1 MASTRIHIDEARL
14 GRVQKQDRFAT
25 GVLTAIVAIVML
37 IVISMVAYILFEGI
51 STLFQPGFLTQPARA
66 NGTQGGVL
74 YQLFDSF
81 YLLLITLA
89 ISVPISLG
97 GAVFLVEYAP
107 NGPIRDIASTA
118 IETLSSL
125 PSIVVGMFGFLV
137 FSVQLGW
144 KYSIISGA
152 VALTMFNIPILVRV
166 SGKAVSDEV
175 VLSTKDVN
183 VYYGDHHALHN
194 TSLDFHKG
202 EITALIGPSGCG
214 KSTFLRSLNLMNREI
229 RGCRVEGEINYR
241 GRNVNTRTEN
251 TYELR
256 CSIGMVFQQ
265 PNPFRKSIRDNITF
279 APKRH
284 GITDR
289 DELDRM
295 VEESLRG
302 AALWDEVKDKL
313 DKSAYALSGGQQQRL
328 CIARTLALNPDVIL
342 FDEPCSA
349 LDPISTL
356 AIEDLMS
363 SIVAERAIVIVT
375 HNMEQA
381 SRVSNRTAFFYMGDM
396 VEYDETDEFFQRPKD
411 KRLND
416 YLTGMF
422 S

>member
-1 MASTRIHIDEARL
+1 MSEMNVTSATEVTSSET
-14 GRVQKQDRFAT
+14 QDF
-25 GVLTAIVAIVML
+25 
-37 IVISMVAYILFEGI
+37 
-51 STLFQPGFLTQPARA
+51 
-66 NGTQGGVL
+66 
-74 YQLFDSF
+74 
-81 YLLLITLA
+81 
-89 ISVPISLG
+89 
-97 GAVFLVEYAP
+97 
-107 NGPIRDIASTA
+107 
-118 IETLSSL
+118 LSS
-125 PSIVVGMFGFLV
+125 VGE
-137 FSVQLGW
+137 SERR
-144 KYSIISGA
+144 
-152 VALTMFNIPILVRV
+152 VRV

-175 VLSTKDVN
+175 VLSTKEVN
-183 VYYGDHHALHN
+183 VYYGDHHALKDVN
-194 TSLDFHKG
+194 IKIRDKQITSF
-202 EITALIGPSGCG
+202 IGPSGCG

-256 CSIGMVFQQ
+256 RSIGMVFQQ

-279 APKRH
+279 APRRH
-284 GITDR
+284 GISDR

-313 DKSAYALSGGQQQRL
+313 DKSAYALSGGQQQR
-328 CIARTLALNPDVIL
+328 
-342 FDEPCSA
+342 
-349 LDPISTL
+349 
-356 AIEDLMS
+356 
-363 SIVAERAIVIVT
+363 VAERAIVIVT

-396 VEYDETDEFFQRPKD
+396 VEYDETDEIFQRPKD

>member
-1 MASTRIHIDEARL
+1 MSEMNATPATEAASSET
-14 GRVQKQDRFAT
+14 QDF
-25 GVLTAIVAIVML
+25 
-37 IVISMVAYILFEGI
+37 
-51 STLFQPGFLTQPARA
+51 
-66 NGTQGGVL
+66 
-74 YQLFDSF
+74 
-81 YLLLITLA
+81 
-89 ISVPISLG
+89 
-97 GAVFLVEYAP
+97 
-107 NGPIRDIASTA
+107 
-118 IETLSSL
+118 LSS
-125 PSIVVGMFGFLV
+125 VGE
-137 FSVQLGW
+137 SE
-144 KYSIISGA
+144 KR
-152 VALTMFNIPILVRV
+152 VRV

-241 GRNVNTRTEN
+241 GRNVNTKTEN

-256 CSIGMVFQQ
+256 RSIGMVFQQ

-328 CIARTLALNPDVIL
+328 CIARVLAVQPDVL
-342 FDEPCSA
+342 LMDEPCSA
-349 LDPISTL
+349 IDPTSVSKV
-356 AIEDLMS
+356 EDLM
-363 SIVAERAIVIVT
+363 AELAPEMTIIIVT
-375 HNMEQA
+375 HSMQQA
-381 SRVSNRTAFFYMGDM
+381 ARISDYTAFFLQEVAGEPATLI
-396 VEYDETDEFFQRPKD
+396 EYGQTDAIFTSPVDSRTE
-411 KRLND
+411 D
-416 YLTGMF
+416 YITGRF
-422 S
+422 G